1 LRPAWEILHPYP
13 EVEDGKVTEDSFVV
27 SIGGIWEYLEHGI
40 SGNIDARYLNPAG
53 FYRRTHFTDAMKD
66 LIDQIITRLKGG
78 SAQSIHH
85 LQVGMG
91 GGKSHTLLL
100 LYYMA
105 KYRDTALPYL
115 KKENIT
121 DNIPNFRVA
130 ILDGSRI
137 SPTFG
142 KSFPDGS
149 KVLSLWGLLFKQLGI
164 YEKFKDVDKLE
175 EGPDISMIR
184 EALEAEPSLILI
196 DEITMYITNST
207 SRLASRI
214 QAFLQALTAA
224 VKETSGSAM
233 VIATPIGVYREAL
246 GQVSDILTRYCTP
259 TIIAAAREY
268 KNIRKRA
275 LFTDDFDDIAPK
287 IEELGREYEALYRQH
302 IPERAA
308 TSVASINDNY
318 PFHPYVDRTLQKLKE
333 HTAFQEVRDELR
345 FLAGLIYGVWHHKEQ
360 DAYLITVGHAD
371 LEDQYVRGGTITKLR
386 DPIIVAR
393 LDTDLED
400 RFSNIP
406 TEIENIAKKTLATIV
421 LNSLSGSP
429 LERGITRQEALY
441 ALLTP
446 ESTPIQ
452 IDEVL
457 KHILTQL
464 FFVNLQRDRY
474 VFGQPNINKLIDDY
488 VKKVETDQ
496 RLKGR
501 WWDIIRSELVS
512 WKDNALRQYHR
523 KARDKQVDY
532 LFNSEDIIIWA
543 NRSDEVPDDKAI
555 KLIFTDY
562 IIPETSKSSDEEKAS
577 ILQRVARSHFDA
589 CEAVKDIYES
599 YGRTPRHYKNTVYF
613 LVADKTLVETNGPVS
628 TAKQIMALEEML
640 KDREDLKNLI
650 GESGIGTI
658 ERSKADMERDLRPS
672 CVAAYQ
678 YLVYPSK
685 EGLASIQ
692 LGEERRAIDQF
703 LSLIEERLDTQ
714 IKKILRSMTSDAL
727 LDRYWPKTKERVEVS
742 DLIDGFYRR
751 PEIEIITRRQVVES
765 AIREAL
771 KQGDLAYTYQ
781 NEIYYNRE
789 PHLIDDKGILVKN
802 PDVVTISIEAIDDKR
817 DSLRI
822 RLLIDGRRELFTPVT
837 FHDLKDIS
845 HTIRPTHPNELIFKG
860 WRDGFP
866 TDERTITWDQNRTL
880 ILEYEREEIPTQD
893 VELEIRAID
902 TKTNTQLGVA
912 VLVNGISYQ
921 TPVEE
926 TYPQGKRCKIK
937 MATPSNMSFQGWSDG
952 SRYLERTITC
962 DYDNL
967 LTATFEPVIPGVEI
981 LKWSGSTPEGIKRLQ
996 GLLEGSARYVM
1007 NEFSTD
1013 FNELS
1018 KNLGALLQL
1027 MKQPYFIDV
1036 QASGGQA
1043 LGFEDLSLTAK
1054 ASSEKQSG
1062 MRTCLTQL
1070 KSYLDEATINLEKTE
1085 SDYKPM
1091 KEMITAEALD
1101 ALEKMGGD
1109 LSYEI
1114 HMLTDPT
1121 RKPEPTRSLKNIM
1134 DEFKRVG

>member
-1 LRPAWEILHPYP
+1 LRSVWEILHPYP
-13 EVEDGKVTEDSFVV
+13 EVEEGKVTEDSFVV
-27 SIGGIWEYLEHGI
+27 SIGGIWEHLEHGI
-40 SGNIDARYLNPAG
+40 SGNIDQRYLDPAG
-53 FYRRTHFTDAMKD
+53 FYRRTHFTDAMKE
-66 LIDQIITRLKGG
+66 LMSQIIIRLKGG
-78 SAQSIHH
+78 SAQAIHH

-105 KYRDTALPYL
+105 KYKGKALPYL
-115 KKENIT
+115 KRQAIA
-121 DNIPNFRVA
+121 DDVPNFRVA

-149 KVLSLWGLLFKQLGI
+149 KVLSLWGLLFKQLGV
-164 YEKFKDVDKLE
+164 YEKFKEVDKLE

-184 EALEAEPSLILI
+184 EALESKPTLILI
-196 DEITMYITNST
+196 DEITMYITNSP

-224 VKETSGSAM
+224 IKETPGSAM
-233 VIATPIGVYREAL
+233 VIATPIGVFKEAL
-246 GQVSDILTRYCTP
+246 DQVSDIVTRYCTP

-275 LFTDDFDDIAPK
+275 LFTDDFDSITPE
-287 IEELGREYEALYRQH
+287 IEEIAREFETVYRQQV
-302 IPERAA
+302 PERAA
-308 TSVASINDNY
+308 TLVTSINDNY
-318 PFHPYVDRTLQKLKE
+318 PFHPFVDRTLQRLKE
-333 HTAFQEVRDELR
+333 HSAFQEVRDELR
-345 FLAGLIYGVWHHKEQ
+345 FLAGLTYGVWQHKEPNV
-360 DAYLITVGHAD
+360 YLITTGHAD
-371 LEDQYVRGGTITKLR
+371 LENQYVRGGTITKLR

-393 LDTDLED
+393 LDTDLEE
-400 RFSNIP
+400 RFDNIP
-406 TEIENIAKKTLATIV
+406 SEIRNVAKKVLATIV

-429 LERGITRQEALY
+429 LDRGITRQEAIY

-446 ESTPIQ
+446 ETTPVL
-452 IDEVL
+452 IDEAL

-464 FFVNLQRDRY
+464 FFVNSQRDRY

-496 RLKGR
+496 KLKGG

-512 WKDNALRQYHR
+512 WKNNALRQYNR
-523 KARDKQVDY
+523 KARDKQVDI
-532 LFNSEDIIIWA
+532 LFNSEDVIIWA

-562 IIPETSKSSDEEKAS
+562 IIPETSQSSDEEKVTT
-577 ILQRVARSHFDA
+577 IQRVAQSNVEA
-589 CEAVKDIYES
+589 CEAVKDMYES
-599 YGRTPRHYKNTVYF
+599 YGQTPRNYKNTVYF
-613 LVADKTLVETNGPVS
+613 LVADKTLVEKNGPVS

-658 ERSKADMERDLRPS
+658 EHSKADMERDLRPS

-678 YLVYPSK
+678 YLVYPSSG
-685 EGLASIQ
+685 GLASIQ

-703 LSLIEERLDTQ
+703 LNLIEERLDTQ
-714 IKKILRSMTSDAL
+714 IKKILRNMTSDAL
-727 LDRYWPKTKERVEVS
+727 LDRYWPKTRERVEVG
-742 DLIDGFYRR
+742 DLINGFYRR
-751 PEIEIITRRQVVES
+751 PEIEIIAHRQVVES

-771 KQGDLAYTYQ
+771 TQGDLAYTYQ
-781 NEIYYNRE
+781 NEIYYNKE
-789 PHLIDDKGILVKN
+789 PLLIDEKGILVKN

-817 DSLRI
+817 DSLKI
-822 RLLIDGRRELFTPVT
+822 RLLIDGRREVFTPAILQ
-837 FHDLKDIS
+837 DLKDIS

-866 TDERTITWDQNRTL
+866 TDERTITWNQSRTL
-880 ILEYEREEIPTQD
+880 LLEYEREEIPTQD
-893 VELEIRAID
+893 VKLEIRAID

-912 VLVNGISYQ
+912 ILINGISYQ

-926 TYPQGKRCKIK
+926 KYPQGKRCEIK
-937 MATPSNMSFQGWSDG
+937 MATPSGMSFQGWSDG

-967 LTATFEPVIPGVEI
+967 FTATFEQVTPGVEI
-981 LKWSGSTPEGIKRLQ
+981 LKWSGPTHEGIKRLQ
-996 GLLEGSARYVM
+996 GLLEGSARFIN
-1007 NEFSTD
+1007 NEFSID
-1013 FNELS
+1013 FNDLS

-1027 MKQPYFIDV
+1027 MKQPYIIDV

-1043 LGFEDLSLTAK
+1043 LGFEDLSFTAK
-1054 ASSEKQSG
+1054 TSSEKQSG

-1070 KSYLDEATINLEKTE
+1070 KSYLEEATFILEKTE
-1085 SDYKPM
+1085 TDYKPM
-1091 KEMITAEALD
+1091 KELITAEALK
-1101 ALEKMGGD
+1101 ALEKMSGN

-1121 RKPEPTRSLKNIM
+1121 RKPEPTRSLKSLI